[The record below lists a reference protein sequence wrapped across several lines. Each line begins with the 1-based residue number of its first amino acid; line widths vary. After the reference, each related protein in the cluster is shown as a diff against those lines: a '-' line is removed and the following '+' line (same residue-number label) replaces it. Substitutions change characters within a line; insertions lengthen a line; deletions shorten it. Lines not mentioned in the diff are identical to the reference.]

1 MDNAKE
7 NVGRDET
14 IDKLKKIRVKS
25 LRLAQRLGQTAS
37 HPAMAQ
43 ILYRLGLTE
52 QLRGGHVDAF
62 NFNHAWAMAE
72 QLELAGKEPLDF
84 SCTIMVLGKSGL
96 ETNQVKDVVG
106 TVNGIKVRLIDTP
119 GLLPLWSDQQ
129 RNRKM
134 LHSVKRFIERSSPD
148 VVLYFD
154 RLNYHDR
161 NSDDELLLQ
170 TITNAFGPSIW
181 VNTIVVFTHAA
192 SATPEG
198 PDGVATDYN
207 RYVTERSLAVQR
219 AIRRVSEMMLMNPVA
234 LVENH
239 LACRTDR
246 AGRRVLPNGLVWKPH
261 LLMLCFASKILG
273 EANELLKS
281 QNVVLERPYR
291 GGPELLPVTHV
302 LTSLL
307 QPKAKL
313 KLPLEEYDIDDNTLD
328 DNLDEVLESDDDLNY
343 DELPPFKPLTRSQVA
358 KLSKSQQE
366 AYYDELDY
374 REKLYVK
381 KQLQDLKQWRMMKK
395 MEAEAKEFT
404 SDQSTGGE
412 AHEPLPV
419 IDCPVPDSF
428 DSDDPVHRYRFS
440 TNQVNVGPVKSSD
453 TWDHVDGYEGVYMNK
468 LIEVMNKVP
477 ISFTGRIKKNKKE
490 ALFAMEV
497 TGFVKHGKKKET
509 TISFDLQQIDSDIA
523 YTIRS
528 DTTFSNFRR
537 NKATA
542 GLSVT
547 RVGDALSAGV
557 RVEDKI
563 MVSRRSQVVMMGAAT
578 TRGSN
583 VAYAGGLEATLR
595 DKQFPLGRAL
605 TTMSFDMMACYGGFL
620 RSWNA
625 KSQIPIGRFTDFIG
639 GLKLNN
645 SGEGQV
651 SIGLKSTEYS
661 QLALLALVPLL
672 STILTRLFARFE

>member
-1 MDNAKE
+1 
-7 NVGRDET
+7 
-14 IDKLKKIRVKS
+14 
-25 LRLAQRLGQTAS
+25 
-37 HPAMAQ
+37 
-43 ILYRLGLTE
+43 
-52 QLRGGHVDAF
+52 
-62 NFNHAWAMAE
+62 
-72 QLELAGKEPLDF
+72 
-84 SCTIMVLGKSGL
+84 
-96 ETNQVKDVVG
+96 
-106 TVNGIKVRLIDTP
+106 
-119 GLLPLWSDQQ
+119 
-129 RNRKM
+129 M

-328 DNLDEVLESDDDLNY
+328 DNLDEVLESEDDLNY

-404 SDQSTGGE
+404 SDQSTG
-412 AHEPLPV
+412 
-419 IDCPVPDSF
+419 
-428 DSDDPVHRYRFS
+428 
-440 TNQVNVGPVKSSD
+440 GPVKSSD

-578 TRGSN
+578 THGSN

-620 RSWNA
+620 SSWNA

-639 GLKLNN
+639 GFKLNN
-645 SGEGQV
+645 SGEGQENV
-651 SIGLKSTEYS
+651 GRDETTNKLKKICVESLRLAQRLGQTPSHPIVAQISYRSGLTEQLRGGHVDAFNFNQAWAMAEQLELTGKEPLDFS
-661 QLALLALVPLL
+661 CTILALGKSGVGKRRKGQP
-672 STILTRLFARFE
+672 STRFSIK